1 MSVDS
6 PEQLKGLKRV
16 GRVVAATIAA
26 VRRAALPGVTTGE
39 LDAIAQAEFDRRGA
53 RSGPVLT
60 YAYPGAIC
68 LSVGDEIV
76 HGVPGPRRLRPGDL
90 LTIDVAAELDGYHA
104 DAATT
109 IAVGEAA
116 PAARRLIAAGRA
128 ALAAGIRAALPGATL
143 RDVGAAVERAT
154 EARGFRVAREL
165 TGHGIGRRMH
175 EPPTVFNW
183 PAPVPEAS
191 RKLTE
196 GLVFTIEPMITAGP
210 TRLATARDGW
220 TVRSVDGA
228 LSTHEE
234 HTVMVRRGGAL
245 VLTGSAA

>member
-1 MSVDS
+1 VSVDS
-6 PEQLKGLKRV
+6 PEQLEGLKRV

-26 VRRAALPGVTTGE
+26 VRRAALAGVTTRE
-39 LDAIAQAEFDRRGA
+39 LDALAQAEFDRRGA

-68 LSVGDEIV
+68 LSIGDEIV

-109 IAVGEAA
+109 ITVGPST

-183 PAPVPEAS
+183 PAPLPEAS

-210 TRLATARDGW
+210 ARLATAPDGW
-220 TVRSVDGA
+220 TVRALDGE

-234 HTVMVRRGGAL
+234 HTVMIQSGGPL
-245 VLTGSAA
+245 VLTAA

>member
-1 MSVDS
+1 MSVDT
-6 PEQLKGLKRV
+6 PEQLAGLKRV

-26 VRRAALPGVTTGE
+26 VRSAALPGVTTGE
-39 LDAIAQAEFDRRGA
+39 LDALAQAEFDRRGA

-68 LSVGDEIV
+68 LSIGDEIV
-76 HGVPGPRRLRPGDL
+76 HGVPGPRRLRTGDL
-90 LTIDVAAELDGYHA
+90 LTIDVAAELGGYHA

-109 IAVGEAA
+109 ITVGHGT
-116 PAARRLIAAGRA
+116 PAAQRLIAAGRA
-128 ALAAGIRAALPGATL
+128 ALAAGIRAARPGATL
-143 RDVGAAVERAT
+143 RDIGAAVERAT

-183 PAPVPEAS
+183 PAPLPEAS
-191 RKLTE
+191 RRLTE
-196 GLVFTIEPMITAGP
+196 GLVFTIEPMITAGSA
-210 TRLATARDGW
+210 RLETARDGW
-220 TVRSVDGA
+220 TIRALDGT

-234 HTVMVRRGGAL
+234 HTVMVRRGGPL
-245 VLTGSAA
+245 VLTA